1 MAAKKQKRI
10 TRRNKKTGE
19 VKYYYY
25 EILGKENGKQI
36 LGKGSE
42 ISYYKER
49 GAKERKSLS
58 LDEAIDYLEYLS
70 ADFETIQSI
79 KLDYRTAEKVSG
91 AEAEGRT
98 YTKAGLES
106 KVRQRHMGRTENF
119 LAQLGFSLTEFSD
132 AFGVSSEYVLEKGFE
147 KIGNVTYQLR
157 GTDLTF
163 VWDYE
168 RGLTEG

>member
-25 EILGKENGKQI
+25 EILGKKSGKQI

-42 ISYYKER
+42 IAYYKER
-49 GAKERKSLS
+49 GAKERRALS
-58 LDEAIDYLEYLS
+58 LEEAIDYLEYLS
-70 ADFETIQSI
+70 ADFETIQEI
-79 KLDYRTAEKVSG
+79 KLDYRTHERFDDKG
-91 AEAEGRT
+91 LT

-106 KVRQRHMGRTENF
+106 RVKKRHMSRTENF

-157 GTDLTF
+157 GTDLVF

-168 RGLTEG
+168 RGLVEG

>member
-25 EILGKENGKQI
+25 EILGKKSGKQI

-42 ISYYKER
+42 IAYYKER
-49 GAKERKSLS
+49 GAKERQALS
-58 LDEAIDYLEYLS
+58 LEEAIDYLEYLS
-70 ADFETIQSI
+70 ADFETIQTV
-79 KLDYRTAEKVSG
+79 KLDYRTSEKAG
-91 AEAEGRT
+91 ETLGRT
-98 YTKAGLES
+98 YTKEGLES
-106 KVRQRHMGRTENF
+106 KVKRRHMGRTENF

-132 AFGVSSEYVLEKGFE
+132 AFDVSSEYVLEKGFE

-157 GTDLTF
+157 GTDLVF

-168 RGLTEG
+168 RGLIEG